1 MRLDQRLID
10 FAARQKGK
18 ILHLGCG
25 RKRIPGTVGIDVRKD
40 FPEVDQVA
48 DLNKPLDFKESSVD
62 AVLSAHLL
70 EHLDY
75 QPFMNE
81 MLRILKPGGQMLAII
96 PHYSNHRAHIGW
108 HRQHGFAWIGFE
120 HFRDPSHP
128 FYGFKVVSNK
138 ISFGHKLSILSK
150 IVNSSEKIKYAWE
163 RFFSFILPAVE
174 CEVVLEKRED
184 SKRDLEVSE

>member
-70 EHLDY
+70 EHLD
-75 QPFMNE
+75 
-81 MLRILKPGGQMLAII
+81 
-96 PHYSNHRAHIGW
+96 
-108 HRQHGFAWIGFE
+108 
-120 HFRDPSHP
+120 
-128 FYGFKVVSNK
+128 
-138 ISFGHKLSILSK
+138 
-150 IVNSSEKIKYAWE
+150 
-163 RFFSFILPAVE
+163 
-174 CEVVLEKRED
+174 
-184 SKRDLEVSE
+184 